1 MAYLSPHDTMGLVQ
15 DLNCNKTCNNY
26 ATLHNEAVGLSCRSS
41 CCDFPGGGTLL
52 SLSLTLLKHN
62 TSKGFYKAII
72 IKYHYSKAI

>member
-1 MAYLSPHDTMGLVQ
+1 MVLVQ

-26 ATLHNEAVGLSCRSS
+26 ATLHNQAVGLRCRSS
-41 CCDFPGGGTLL
+41 CCDFPRGDA
-52 SLSLTLLKHN
+52 SLSLTLLTHN